1 MKALA
6 LISGGLDS
14 LLAACLI
21 KEQGVE
27 AIPINFLIPFCHNEK
42 KAITSGSNNALDKIA
57 DSLGQD
63 LKRIDIR
70 NEFIGLLEK
79 PRYGFGANMNPCIDC
94 KILMFTKA
102 KELMKE
108 LGASFIVSGEVLGQR
123 PMSQHRQALELIEK
137 KSGLEGLLLRPL
149 SAKLLLETLPEK
161 EGWIN
166 REKLLNF
173 GGRTRRPQMELA
185 NRFNIKDYQNPA
197 GGCLLTDPQF
207 SRRLKD
213 LIQHRQLGLE
223 NIELL
228 KLGRHFR
235 LEDQAKLV
243 VGRDEKENNELL
255 GLTKEGDYL
264 FMPPLEVAGP
274 TCLGRGEFSRE
285 LLELAGS
292 IACRYCDSNGSP
304 AMTMGYRRIPEQEEK
319 IIEARPIEEDKLK
332 ALRI

>member
-1 MKALA
+1 MKAIV

-14 LLAACLI
+14 ILAARVI
-21 KEQGVE
+21 KGQGVE
-27 AIPINFLIPFCHNEK
+27 IVPLNFKIPFCHRPRRVPYVD
-42 KAITSGSNNALDKIA
+42 NNPFTQLENN
-57 DSLGQD
+57 LGQPI
-63 LKRIDIR
+63 KEVDISL
-70 NEFIGLLEK
+70 EFMQLLQK

-94 KILMFTKA
+94 KILMLTKA

-108 LGASFIVSGEVLGQR
+108 LGASFIVTGEVLGQR
-123 PMSQHRQALELIEK
+123 PMSQHKQALELIEK
-137 KSGLEGLLLRPL
+137 KSRLEGLLLRPL

-161 EGWIN
+161 EGWVK

-185 NRFNIKDYQNPA
+185 NKFNIKDYQNPA

-213 LIQHRQLGLE
+213 LIQHGQLGLE

-235 LEDQAKLV
+235 LTDQAKLV

-274 TCLGRGEFSRE
+274 TCLGRGDFNQN
-285 LLELAGS
+285 LLELACS
-292 IACRYCDSNGSP
+292 IALRYCDSGSGLKT
-304 AMTMGYRRIPEQEEK
+304 AIVYKRIPDQEER